1 MEIVKLRP
9 VWPQLFYV
17 DGERRKSFPKD
28 AICGKIDVLVRRG
41 ERDTMELT
49 ETGALQIAKRV
60 DAILHVPGNYR
71 GGNLEM
77 TIVIDTSLESK
88 DYTAAVAA
96 VVRALKRGNEIF
108 RNVRLNLVFW
118 GQEIK
123 SEVAPMAMLMTG
135 GAFREYQNAPCKKYY
150 EDLFA
155 YLKKFH
161 ARSKVILVFAD
172 GQNEVYDTQAARA
185 ALSPFLKSKLLL
197 ISEQVVS
204 GTEFLLRC
212 M

>member
-1 MEIVKLRP
+1 M
-9 VWPQLFYV
+9 
-17 DGERRKSFPKD
+17 
-28 AICGKIDVLVRRG
+28 
-41 ERDTMELT
+41 MELT
-49 ETGALQIAKRV
+49 EIGALQVARRV

-77 TIVIDTSLESK
+77 TIVIDTSLELG
-88 DYTAAVAA
+88 DFTDAVAA
-96 VVRALKRGNEIF
+96 VARALKRGNEIF

-118 GQEIK
+118 GQETETK
-123 SEVAPMAMLMTG
+123 TVPMATLMTG
-135 GAFREYQNAPCKKYY
+135 GAFVGYQCCPCKKYY
-150 EDLFA
+150 EELFA

-172 GQNEVYDTQAARA
+172 EQNEVLDKQAAKE
-185 ALSPFLKSKLLL
+185 ALSPFLKSKLLM
-197 ISEQVVS
+197 ISEQIVG